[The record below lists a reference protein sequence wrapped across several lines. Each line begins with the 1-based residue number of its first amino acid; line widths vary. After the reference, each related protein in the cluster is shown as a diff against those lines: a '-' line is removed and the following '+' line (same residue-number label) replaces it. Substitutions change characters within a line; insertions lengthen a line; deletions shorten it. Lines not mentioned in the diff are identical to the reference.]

1 MTRRKRKRIM
11 LIQKL
16 AGLILIIAAIFFLVL
31 TTIGHEDGSAG
42 IFMLAFGLLVFFT
55 KEVVF
60 YV

>member
-55 KEVVF
+55 KEVII

>member
-16 AGLILIIAAIFFLVL
+16 AGLVLIIAAILFLVL
-31 TTIGHEDGSAG
+31 TAIGHEDGSAG